1 MSPHALLDKLSRS
14 KRATGENMM
23 VFEHAEDIATLK
35 KVGINIAV
43 LVGVML
49 TLIVASVFIG

>member
-1 MSPHALLDKLSRS
+1 
-14 KRATGENMM
+14 MM